1 MAASS
6 EFILA
11 PRIDEQKMRKEA
23 EKMEVELRRTSRQA
37 ADDFDYWFGKGFEDG
52 ADKGIRGVKRKLT
65 DLQAFLKKMGFD
77 SMSNGVGNMISSPA
91 KGAIAAAAA
100 ALGVSVA
107 VAKKILEDPVGY
119 AQIARDRINENSEL
133 SDNADALG
141 IDRGRYAALSS
152 AGIAARLDQSDIRG
166 IMSGFIGALERP
178 EMALYKAA
186 AEEKGVENS
195 FLDFVGTMAKM
206 KPEVAA
212 QYMNQTFG
220 DEDALRVSRFMKPFQ
235 KIIENGGALT
245 LQTVVDTMLGRHV
258 RTQEM
263 GNALSRN
270 DKAANTLAKGA
281 SDQFEK
287 KIINGPDDKQ
297 AKAVV
302 ASDKSSESV
311 TQKHLEILDLK
322 VKGQVIADKAEIA
335 LIDGGKMVVGGAVSY
350 PSEAYKR
357 WSLFTKELELLRH
370 GNGALTDT
378 GRALW
383 NLGTYS
389 PYEAIRGHSLAKD
402 MVDLGAKGSITNQI
416 ISLLISAYG
425 GSMTDST
432 EKNAEENKNRSDTGP
447 SSMK

>member
-1 MAASS
+1 MTASS

-23 EKMEVELRRTSRQA
+23 EKMEVELQRTSRQA
-37 ADDFDYWFGKGFEDG
+37 ADDFEYWFGKGFEDG

-77 SMSNGVGNMISSPA
+77 SMSKGVGDVIATPA

-100 ALGVSVA
+100 ALGVSLA
-107 VAKKILEDPVGY
+107 AEKKILEDPVGY
-119 AQIARDRINENSEL
+119 AQIARERINDNSEL

-178 EMALYKAA
+178 EMALYKKA

-206 KPEVAA
+206 KPEIAA

-220 DEDALRVSRFMKPFQ
+220 DEDALKVSRFMKPFQ
-235 KIIENGGALT
+235 KIIKNGGDLT

-263 GNALSRN
+263 GDALNRN
-270 DKAANTLAKGA
+270 DKAANTLARGA
-281 SDQFEK
+281 SDQFEDK
-287 KIINGPDDKQ
+287 VINGPNVAQ
-297 AKAVV
+297 AETVV
-302 ASDKSSESV
+302 ASDKSSEAV
-311 TQKHLEILDLK
+311 TQKHLEVLDLK

-335 LIDGGKMVVGGAVSY
+335 VISGGEAVVRDVSTYSEGASR
-350 PSEAYKR
+350 R
-357 WSLFTKELELLRH
+357 WRELVDA
-370 GNGALTDT
+370 GNLPINKLDSWKQFGQKTWDF
-378 GRALW
+378 
-383 NLGTYS
+383 GTYN
-389 PYEAIRGHSLAKD
+389 PVTAATGKNAWRHMLD
-402 MVDLGAKGSITNQI
+402 FFDAKGAEINQTMISIVEQ
-416 ISLLISAYG
+416 
-425 GSMTDST
+425 D
-432 EKNAEENKNRSDTGP
+432 AENNKNRGDTGAKA
-447 SSMK
+447 MK